1 MDKINK
7 KLWWL
12 NLQCKNDFIVTIN
25 EDNEKFNIRF
35 NGKKIRKNL
44 SLHLLNKELD
54 DFERKLSF
62 GKDLDKLFK
71 NYK

>member
-71 NYK
+71 VL

>member
-71 NYK
+71 EL